1 MSSANLNQSPSQAGI
16 PDFQQIGLRIRSTR
30 HRKNLTLATVAEQA
44 QIDKSFLS
52 RIERGEKSASVGT
65 LHMIAAAL
73 QTSLSLLLG
82 EGIPK
87 EAIRVSRHDDRTPPP
102 EPGNQSRAHHFKTIL
117 PAGLETQLS
126 VMELWVGTEGLEE
139 TVVHGGE
146 EVIFVLDG
154 TVEID
159 FSDYRVT
166 LEASDSVNFPG
177 YLPHSLYAKGDTSA
191 RVLVI
196 IAGDGNA

>member
-1 MSSANLNQSPSQAGI
+1 MSSTNLSQNQRQAGI

-44 QIDKSFLS
+44 QIDKSYLS

-87 EAIRVSRHDDRTPPP
+87 EAIRVSRYGDRTPPS
-102 EPGNQSRAHHFKTIL
+102 QASQHARAHHFKTIL
-117 PAGLETQLS
+117 PAGLESQLS
-126 VMELWVGTEGLEE
+126 VMELWVGTDGLEE
-139 TVVHGGE
+139 TAVHGGE

-154 TVEID
+154 SVEIN
-159 FSDYRVT
+159 FTNYRVA
-166 LEASDSVNFPG
+166 LAANDSINFPG
-177 YLPHSLYAKGDTSA
+177 YLPHGLYATGDAPA

-196 IAGDGNA
+196 IAGDGHL